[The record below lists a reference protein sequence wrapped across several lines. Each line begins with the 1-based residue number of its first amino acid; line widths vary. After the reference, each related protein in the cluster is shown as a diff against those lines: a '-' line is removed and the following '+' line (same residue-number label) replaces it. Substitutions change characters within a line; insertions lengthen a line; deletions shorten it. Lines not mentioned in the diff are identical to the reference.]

1 MEFDMKK
8 LMEKKWV
15 QYVLYAILV
24 LLFYFGFLRKKL
36 YESFDIDTS
45 GATNNGNN
53 NKSSGKDKIVAVQ
66 DAENIAKDLK
76 TNSTK
81 IEDSLHLDK
90 YRTQM
95 ENLIINMNDWVSEKT
110 AQMLPSIAKQ
120 MNDAKENGSIGEVML
135 SVQKLNEFNK
145 FKETLNA
152 TMKFI
157 DSK

>member
-15 QYVLYAILV
+15 QYVLFAVLV
-24 LLFYFGFLRKKL
+24 LLVYFGFLRKKL
-36 YESFDIDTS
+36 YETFDLDTS
-45 GATNNGNN
+45 GATTNSN

-66 DAENIAKDLK
+66 DAENISKDLK

-95 ENLIINMNDWVSEKT
+95 ENLIIDMNDWVSAKT

-120 MNDAKENGSIGEVML
+120 MNDAKENGNIGEVIL
-135 SVQKLNEFNK
+135 SVQKLNDFNK

>member
-8 LMEKKWV
+8 LMEKTWV
-15 QYVLYAILV
+15 KYVLYAILV
-24 LLFYFGFLRKKL
+24 LLVYFGFIRKKM
-36 YESFDIDTS
+36 YESFEVDSDS
-45 GATNNGNN
+45 
-53 NKSSGKDKIVAVQ
+53 KSSGKDKIVAVQ

-95 ENLIINMNDWVSEKT
+95 ENLIIDMNDWISAKT
-110 AQMLPSIAKQ
+110 AQSLPSIAKQ
-120 MNDAKENGSIGEVML
+120 MNDAKESGNIGEVML
-135 SVQKLNEFNK
+135 SIQKLNEFNK
-145 FKETLNA
+145 FKETLNG

>member
-8 LMEKKWV
+8 IMEKKWV
-15 QYVLYAILV
+15 QYILYAILV
-24 LLFYFGFLRKKL
+24 LLVYFGFLRKKL
-36 YESFDIDTS
+36 YESFDTGTDNS
-45 GATNNGNN
+45 

-66 DAENIAKDLK
+66 DAENTAKDLK

-95 ENLIINMNDWVSEKT
+95 ENLIIDMNDWISAKT

-120 MNDAKENGSIGEVML
+120 MNDAKESGSIGEVML

>member
-8 LMEKKWV
+8 LMEKKWI
-15 QYVLYAILV
+15 QYILYAILV
-24 LLFYFGFLRKKL
+24 LLVYFGFLRKKL
-36 YESFDIDTS
+36 YESFDTESD
-45 GATNNGNN
+45 N

-66 DAENIAKDLK
+66 DAENTAKDLK

-95 ENLIINMNDWVSEKT
+95 ENLIIDMNDWVSAKT

>member
-1 MEFDMKK
+1 MEFNMKN
-8 LMEKKWV
+8 LMGKTWV
-15 QYVLYAILV
+15 KYVLYAILV
-24 LLFYFGFLRKKL
+24 LLVYFGFIRKKM
-36 YESFDIDTS
+36 YEAFDVDSDSKT
-45 GATNNGNN
+45 
-53 NKSSGKDKIVAVQ
+53 SGKDKIVAVQ

-95 ENLIINMNDWVSEKT
+95 ENLIIDMNDWISAKT
-110 AQMLPSIAKQ
+110 AQSLPSIAKQ
-120 MNDAKENGSIGEVML
+120 MNDAKESGNIGEVML
-135 SVQKLNEFNK
+135 SIQKLNEFNK
-145 FKETLNA
+145 FKETLNG

>member
-8 LMEKKWV
+8 LMEKKWI
-15 QYVLYAILV
+15 QYVLFAVLV
-24 LLFYFGFLRKKL
+24 LLVYFGFLRKKL
-36 YESFDIDTS
+36 YETFDLDTS
-45 GATNNGNN
+45 GATTNSN

-66 DAENIAKDLK
+66 DAENISKDLK

-95 ENLIINMNDWVSEKT
+95 ENLIIDMNDWVSAKT

-120 MNDAKENGSIGEVML
+120 MNDAKENGNIGEVIL
-135 SVQKLNEFNK
+135 SVQKLNDFNK

>member
-1 MEFDMKK
+1 MKK
-8 LMEKKWV
+8 LMEKTWV
-15 QYVLYAILV
+15 KYVLYAILV
-24 LLFYFGFLRKKL
+24 LLVYFRFIRKKM
-36 YESFDIDTS
+36 YESFEDDS
-45 GATNNGNN
+45 DS
-53 NKSSGKDKIVAVQ
+53 KSSGKDKIVAVQ

-95 ENLIINMNDWVSEKT
+95 ENLIIDMNDWISAKT
-110 AQMLPSIAKQ
+110 AQSLPSIAKQ
-120 MNDAKENGSIGEVML
+120 MNDAKESGNIGEVML
-135 SVQKLNEFNK
+135 SIQKLNEFNK
-145 FKETLNA
+145 FKETLNG

>member
-8 LMEKKWV
+8 IMEKKWV
-15 QYVLYAILV
+15 QYILYAILV
-24 LLFYFGFLRKKL
+24 LLVYFGFLRKKL
-36 YESFDIDTS
+36 YESFDTGTDNS
-45 GATNNGNN
+45 

-95 ENLIINMNDWVSEKT
+95 ENLIIDMNDWISAKT

-120 MNDAKENGSIGEVML
+120 MNDAKESGSIGEVIL

>member
-8 LMEKKWV
+8 IMEKKWA
-15 QYVLYAILV
+15 QYILYAILV
-24 LLFYFGFLRKKL
+24 LLVYFGFLRKKL
-36 YESFDIDTS
+36 YESFDTGTDNS
-45 GATNNGNN
+45 

-95 ENLIINMNDWVSEKT
+95 ENLIIDMNDWISAKT

-120 MNDAKENGSIGEVML
+120 MNDAKESGSIGEVIL

>member
-1 MEFDMKK
+1 MDLDMKK
-8 LMEKKWV
+8 MMEKKWV
-15 QYVLYAILV
+15 QYVLYIILIA
-24 LLFYFGFLRKKL
+24 LIYFGFIRKKL
-36 YESFDIDTS
+36 YEAFDSDSISSNS
-45 GATNNGNN
+45 GNS
-53 NKSSGKDKIVAVQ
+53 SSGKDKIVAVQ
-66 DAENIAKDLK
+66 DAENIANDLK

-95 ENLIINMNDWVSEKT
+95 ENLIIDMNDWISAKT

-120 MNDAKENGSIGEVML
+120 MTDAKESGSIGEVIL
-135 SVQKLNEFNK
+135 SIQKLNEFNK